1 MKLLTAI
8 STALRALSVN
18 RLRSSLTALGIIIGV
33 AAVIV
38 MIAIGAGAQARV
50 EEQIKSLGSNQI
62 MIRSGSVSSRGAW
75 LGFGSQRT
83 ITEDDAYAI
92 EREVPAVQAAD
103 PGMGGGG
110 QVVARTNNWST
121 EFWGASHRHFE
132 VRDWRIAAGRP
143 FGQSDVHNSAKVAVI
158 GETVSKELFGD
169 ADPIGQVIRINK
181 VPLTVIGVLERKGQS
196 VGGRNQD
203 DVILFP
209 ITTLRNRIIGA
220 AGSKRNTV
228 ELIMAKVRDD
238 ASMEEAERDIR
249 ELLRQRHRLQ
259 PGQGDDFDLRNMSEV
274 LGAREKA
281 SRAMTLL
288 LAAVASVSLLVGGIG
303 IMNIML
309 VSVKERTREIGL
321 RMAVGARA
329 RDILTQF
336 LVEATTLSLIGGLL
350 GVVLA
355 VAGLHV
361 IGHVA
366 GWRIEI
372 QLGAIALGLG
382 FAGLIGIFF
391 GIYPARKASRL
402 MPIEA
407 LRYE

>member
-1 MKLLTAI
+1 MDLLTLI
-8 STALRALSVN
+8 HVALRALRVN

-38 MIAIGAGAQARV
+38 MIAIGAGAQARI
-50 EEQIKSLGSNQI
+50 EERIKSLGSNQI

-110 QVVARTNNWST
+110 QVVVGNKNWST
-121 EFWGASHRHFE
+121 EFWGASHKHFE
-132 VRDWRIAAGRP
+132 VREWRIAAGRP
-143 FGQSDVHNSAKVAVI
+143 FGQSDVLNSAKVAVI
-158 GETVSKELFGD
+158 GETVSKKLFGD

-209 ITTLRNRIIGA
+209 ISTLRNRIMGTA
-220 AGSKRNTV
+220 QSKRNTV
-228 ELIMAKVRDD
+228 ELILAKVRDD

-249 ELLRQRHRLQ
+249 ALLRQRHRLQ
-259 PGQGDDFDLRNMSEV
+259 PGQGDDFDLRIMSEV
-274 LGAREKA
+274 LKTREES
-281 SRAMTLL
+281 SRVMTLL

-309 VSVKERTREIGL
+309 VSVTERTREIGL
-321 RMAVGARA
+321 RLAVGARA

-336 LVEATTLSLIGGLL
+336 LVEAMTLAFIGGLL
-350 GVVLA
+350 GVVLG
-355 VAGLHV
+355 VAGSYA
-361 IGHVA
+361 IGHFA
-366 GWRIEI
+366 GWRIEL
-372 QLGAIALGLG
+372 QLESIALGVG

-402 MPIEA
+402 MPINA